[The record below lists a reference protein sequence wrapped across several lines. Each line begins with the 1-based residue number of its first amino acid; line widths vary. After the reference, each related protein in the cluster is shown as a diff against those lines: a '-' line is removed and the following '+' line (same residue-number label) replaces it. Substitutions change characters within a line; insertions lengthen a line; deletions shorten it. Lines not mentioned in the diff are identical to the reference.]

1 MVSDKR
7 SNFAAKMEK
16 MSSKRR
22 LMTILMMTLLL
33 PMAGAAQSDLDVVI
47 LGDSNTWIG
56 GDDCDKPQGWNKW
69 FKDALK
75 PASCKSYARSGAT
88 WTHTPLTKR
97 NTQENTD
104 VLSDDNVIFNQICRL
119 EEAVDS
125 GIQPLP
131 TLIIIMAGTNDAWF
145 RPQSLNTAL
154 DSIVTA
160 DCGLLKEAFPQ
171 TQIVLLT
178 PLQSVHAGD
187 HIFRAGDIIEACG
200 QRLGLT
206 VIRMD
211 CLGGIDAK
219 KEKIHRYYTTD
230 GTHTSVLGAQ
240 RLGTFIAETI
250 VK

>member
-1 MVSDKR
+1 MRYLLSILLSV
-7 SNFAAKMEK
+7 F
-16 MSSKRR
+16 
-22 LMTILMMTLLL
+22 LMPTITV
-33 PMAGAAQSDLDVVI
+33 GQNVDVVI

-56 GDDCDKPQGWNKW
+56 GDDCDQPQGWNKW
-69 FKDALK
+69 FKDVFQ
-75 PASCKSYARSGAT
+75 PTTCKSYARSGAT

-145 RPQSLNTAL
+145 RPQSLDTTL

-171 TQIVLLT
+171 TRIVLLT

-211 CLGGIDAK
+211 RLGGIDAK
-219 KEKIHRYYTTD
+219 KEKIHRHYTTD